1 MNKYLKYLSLCLAAG
16 LVFMA
21 PDALATSPTSNPSY
35 TVGYGGDNVFN
46 TTLSVMIDTF
56 RNVRAVVYVAGG
68 FALVGMAVASMLG
81 KLAWK
86 WLAAVAIAL
95 AIVAM
100 AGAIVD
106 YATGQGSRST
116 SGTVDL
122 ADTLRG

>member
-16 LVFMA
+16 LVFAA
-21 PDALATSPTSNPSY
+21 PDVLAAQSDQLSTAGNPF
-35 TVGYGGDNVFN
+35 D
-46 TTLSVMIDTF
+46 TTLKVLVDTF
-56 RNVRAVVYVAGG
+56 KNIRAVVYVAGG

-106 YATGQGSRST
+106 YATGNYSSRSAGST
-116 SGTVDL
+116 PGFE
-122 ADTLRG
+122 DTLYQ

>member
-16 LVFMA
+16 LVFAA
-21 PDALATSPTSNPSY
+21 PDVLAAQSDRLSSGNPF
-35 TVGYGGDNVFN
+35 D
-46 TTLSVMIDTF
+46 TTLTVMTDTF
-56 RNVRAVVYVAGG
+56 KNIRAVVYVAGG

-100 AGAIVD
+100 AGSIVD
-106 YATGQGSRST
+106 YATGNNASRDAGNT
-116 SGTVDL
+116 PGFG
-122 ADTLRG
+122 DTLKQ

>member
-16 LVFMA
+16 LVFAA
-21 PDALATSPTSNPSY
+21 PDVLAAQGDQLSTAGNPF
-35 TVGYGGDNVFN
+35 D
-46 TTLSVMIDTF
+46 TTLKVLVDTF
-56 RNVRAVVYVAGG
+56 KNIRAVVYVAGG

>member
-16 LVFMA
+16 LVFAA
-21 PDALATSPTSNPSY
+21 PDVLADAQTSTLGRGENPF
-35 TVGYGGDNVFN
+35 D
-46 TTLSVMIDTF
+46 TTLTVLVDTF
-56 RNVRAVVYVAGG
+56 KNIRAVVYVAGG

-106 YATGQGSRST
+106 YATGNYSSRTATGT
-116 SGTVDL
+116 SEFG
-122 ADTLRG
+122 DTLYQ

>member
-16 LVFMA
+16 LVFAA
-21 PDALATSPTSNPSY
+21 PDVLAAQGDQLSTAGNPF
-35 TVGYGGDNVFN
+35 D
-46 TTLSVMIDTF
+46 TTLKVLVDTF
-56 RNVRAVVYVAGG
+56 KNIRAVVYVAGG

-106 YATGQGSRST
+106 YATGNYSSRTAGST
-116 SGTVDL
+116 PGFE
-122 ADTLRG
+122 DTLYQ

>member
-16 LVFMA
+16 LVFAA
-21 PDALATSPTSNPSY
+21 PDVLAAQTDRLSSGNPF
-35 TVGYGGDNVFN
+35 D
-46 TTLSVMIDTF
+46 TTLDVLVDTF
-56 RNVRAVVYVAGG
+56 KNIRAVVYVAGG

-106 YATGQGSRST
+106 YATGNNTSRDAGNT
-116 SGTVDL
+116 PGFG
-122 ADTLRG
+122 DTLSSN

>member
-16 LVFMA
+16 LIFAA
-21 PDALATSPTSNPSY
+21 PDVAAQGNALSTAGNPF
-35 TVGYGGDNVFN
+35 D
-46 TTLSVMIDTF
+46 TTLKVLVDTF
-56 RNVRAVVYVAGG
+56 KNIRAVVYVAGG

-100 AGAIVD
+100 AGSIVD
-106 YATGQGSRST
+106 YATGYGASRT
-116 SGTVDL
+116 AGGTPGFE
-122 ADTLRG
+122 DTLLK